1 MEKTEFEKISEYYS
15 KIGEYRRN
23 FYKNFLKKGHLCD
36 YFRNGEWK
44 VGYILDKNDYYL
56 TIIDLNRY
64 HLEKDE
70 TKFQIE
76 YSERLTYFRKFTHP
90 SPNREIKERFNKSE
104 LAKKI
109 NLLQD
114 KDNINIFKENI
125 NDKNN
130 AYNVYYFLRGILYRI
145 FDQAICKSKDKN
157 SGVEEGFKIIL
168 LILEYL
174 SEFYKYIHKN
184 FDDFINYKNEISIS
198 ELADLVLIEKK
209 YAIFSFW
216 EEANLLMNKIF
227 YNNEEYFDWF
237 IDSDKT
243 LQKIIPSSPNFKKIS
258 SAKNILYALYEHQIK
273 SLKNNDYNYKTSFG
287 QSLILNNICNNT
299 NLINNNNQKPI
310 YIINYFIDYFFA
322 LGGYKSLFSMCNNFF
337 NVYVSLSVLEN
348 ICLAEEYTN
357 NFGVMF
363 DGEKNKIQSNL
374 FKFME
379 EMNESNFNKYSKHLI
394 INLLKKGCNLSPNVQ
409 KKSNNLIFEELYLKY
424 LLKLFLLNKNENK
437 KVEILNDLNN
447 ILTSIEY
454 NNLFDEKN
462 INDKNNTKNLDELIN
477 DEKYNK
483 RDKYIKEMNYFN
495 FCSIIKN
502 SKMIELIFTK
512 SSLADETLEIFL
524 PILIIMYKNNFGFDS
539 LDKSV
544 NEINTIKNLIFNK
557 LLSRI
562 KFGLKAGME
571 KIQKIFCDFCEI

>member
-56 TIIDLNRY
+56 TITDLNRY

-114 KDNINIFKENI
+114 KDNINIFKENV
-125 NDKNN
+125 NYKNN
-130 AYNVYYFLRGILYRI
+130 TYNVYYFLRGILYRI

-258 SAKNILYALYEHQIK
+258 SAKNILYALYEH
-273 SLKNNDYNYKTSFG
+273 
-287 QSLILNNICNNT
+287 
-299 NLINNNNQKPI
+299 
-310 YIINYFIDYFFA
+310 
-322 LGGYKSLFSMCNNFF
+322 
-337 NVYVSLSVLEN
+337 
-348 ICLAEEYTN
+348 
-357 NFGVMF
+357 
-363 DGEKNKIQSNL
+363 
-374 FKFME
+374 
-379 EMNESNFNKYSKHLI
+379 
-394 INLLKKGCNLSPNVQ
+394 
-409 KKSNNLIFEELYLKY
+409 
-424 LLKLFLLNKNENK
+424 
-437 KVEILNDLNN
+437 
-447 ILTSIEY
+447 
-454 NNLFDEKN
+454 
-462 INDKNNTKNLDELIN
+462 
-477 DEKYNK
+477 
-483 RDKYIKEMNYFN
+483 
-495 FCSIIKN
+495 
-502 SKMIELIFTK
+502 
-512 SSLADETLEIFL
+512 
-524 PILIIMYKNNFGFDS
+524 
-539 LDKSV
+539 
-544 NEINTIKNLIFNK
+544 
-557 LLSRI
+557 
-562 KFGLKAGME
+562 
-571 KIQKIFCDFCEI
+571 